1 MELNWLRVPYQA
13 PLLLSLSLS
22 EKSAD
27 SCLAVLLLPAFFLP
41 RGRSWVYENRFNA
54 GVQVSCISRAGV
66 PSTISQSC

>member
-41 RGRSWVYENRFNA
+41 RGRSWVHENRFIA
-54 GVQVSCISRAGV
+54 GVQV
-66 PSTISQSC
+66 